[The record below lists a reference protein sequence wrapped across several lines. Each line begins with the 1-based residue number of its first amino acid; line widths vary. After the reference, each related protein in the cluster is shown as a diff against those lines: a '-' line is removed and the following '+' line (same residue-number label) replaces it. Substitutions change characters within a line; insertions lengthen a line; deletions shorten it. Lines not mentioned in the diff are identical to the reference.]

1 MAILRRRQRGNT
13 PSTAPQTAPEPFEV
27 RISAD
32 GGCTVGGTAI
42 TPADGEPLHEAVLN
56 YLHRLA
62 MATGH
67 AVLATVYDGRS
78 GYVTP
83 IEVRVD
89 GSSRFAGEPGHWPEL
104 MAEAAPEPVSP
115 PPPPAATEP
124 SPPSP
129 APAPLPEPA
138 PDAAPEPSPA
148 APEPSAAAAAPTAP
162 GPAAERPSGA
172 APEAAAEAVPE
183 VPAFLAEAVT
193 RINEAIRL
201 GNITS
206 AAAMAEQSRASAVHA
221 FGEGHPHVLNL
232 RELSAY
238 VAYLAGDPTRSLAIS
253 LDTARAWH
261 HRGDPR
267 AYQSVLQAA
276 AAWRAVT
283 DAREGLRLGEEL
295 LALWAEL
302 ASVAGPAAAD
312 ITQLEAARRRMGR
325 LAERAAG
332 QAQGVAQPSA
342 PREP

>member
-1 MAILRRRQRGNT
+1 MASAEQ
-13 PSTAPQTAPEPFEV
+13 PSGTAP
-27 RISAD
+27 
-32 GGCTVGGTAI
+32 
-42 TPADGEPLHEAVLN
+42 
-56 YLHRLA
+56 
-62 MATGH
+62 
-67 AVLATVYDGRS
+67 
-78 GYVTP
+78 
-83 IEVRVD
+83 
-89 GSSRFAGEPGHWPEL
+89 
-104 MAEAAPEPVSP
+104 
-115 PPPPAATEP
+115 
-124 SPPSP
+124 
-129 APAPLPEPA
+129 
-138 PDAAPEPSPA
+138 
-148 APEPSAAAAAPTAP
+148 
-162 GPAAERPSGA
+162 
-172 APEAAAEAVPE
+172 EAVPE

-206 AAAMAEQSRASAVHA
+206 AAAMAEQSGASAVQA
-221 FGEGHPHVLNL
+221 FGEGHPHVLHL

-332 QAQGVAQPSA
+332 QARGSSEPSA

>member
-1 MAILRRRQRGNT
+1 M
-13 PSTAPQTAPEPFEV
+13 
-27 RISAD
+27 SAD
-32 GGCTVGGTAI
+32 GGCTVGGTTVAP
-42 TPADGEPLHEAVLN
+42 TDGEPLHEAVLD

-83 IEVRVD
+83 IEVLVD

-104 MAEAAPEPVSP
+104 MGEAAPEPVSP
-115 PPPPAATEP
+115 PAAEAVPAA
-124 SPPSP
+124 PSP
-129 APAPLPEPA
+129 APAPLPEPSPA
-138 PDAAPEPSPA
+138 AAPEPSPA
-148 APEPSAAAAAPTAP
+148 AAPEPPAPVTPAASAASVTA
-162 GPAAERPSGA
+162 GEQPSGA
-172 APEAAAEAVPE
+172 APEAVPE

-221 FGEGHPHVLNL
+221 FGEGHPHVLHL

-261 HRGDPR
+261 DRGDPR

-295 LALWAEL
+295 IALWAEL

-325 LAERAAG
+325 LAERTAG
-332 QAQGVAQPSA
+332 QARGSSELSA

>member
-1 MAILRRRQRGNT
+1 MAILRRNRQRGT
-13 PSTAPQTAPEPFEV
+13 APSTVPQPAPEPFEV
-27 RISAD
+27 RISPD
-32 GGCTVGGTAI
+32 GACTVGGTTVAP
-42 TPADGEPLHEAVLN
+42 TGGEPLHEAVLN

-62 MATGH
+62 TATGH
-67 AVLATVYDGRS
+67 AVPATVYDGRS

-89 GSSRFAGEPGHWPEL
+89 GSSRFTGEPGHWPEL
-104 MAEAAPEPVSP
+104 MGEAAAEPVSP
-115 PPPPAATEP
+115 PAAAAVPAA
-124 SPPSP
+124 PSP
-129 APAPLPEPA
+129 APAPP
-138 PDAAPEPSPA
+138 PEPSPA
-148 APEPSAAAAAPTAP
+148 ATPEPPAP
-162 GPAAERPSGA
+162 GTPAVSSTPVTAAEQSAG
-172 APEAAAEAVPE
+172 AAAEEAVPD
-183 VPAFLAEAVT
+183 VPPFLAEAVG

-221 FGEGHPHVLNL
+221 FGEGHPHVLHL

-283 DAREGLRLGEEL
+283 DAPEGLRLGGEL
-295 LALWAEL
+295 IALWAEL

-332 QAQGVAQPSA
+332 QA
-342 PREP
+342 REP